1 MSDIQ
6 WDEDELQR
14 KLAGFFCEFFGM
26 EDLSEMPMHEVRAR
40 AELAGTFI
48 GRALAVIQH
57 KGPVGSDIAM
67 TIRSKEQIWKTA
79 LVGSVGQL
87 CTPGGELR
95 EKWNRRDGI
104 E

>member
-1 MSDIQ
+1 MTDIQ

-26 EDLSEMPMHEVRAR
+26 EDLSEKPMHEVRAR
-40 AELAGTFI
+40 AALAGAFI
-48 GRALAVIQH
+48 GRTLAVIQH
-57 KGPVGSDIAM
+57 QGPVDSGIAM
-67 TIRSKEQIWKTA
+67 AIRSKEQIWKSA
-79 LVGSVGQL
+79 LLDSVGRL
-87 CTPGGELR
+87 CVPGGELR